1 MDTSVC
7 LKTITFTVVL
17 FTAMVVM
24 RSGWGAAE
32 GGEARSD
39 TLKCYTC
46 AANDFEE
53 DFEDKLSNCENGKT
67 SRTVECPY
75 EIHRARD
82 KIGKDYNDFIMYPSC
97 TVVKQKAAGVVTS
110 YTRGCKLFTNCTEV
124 KECEESEDNSGVC
137 RSCCDTDLCN
147 SAPSPLIHSVHWL
160 WTLAAILI
168 AMVTSS

>member
-1 MDTSVC
+1 MDRSVC

-32 GGEARSD
+32 GGEARSA

-82 KIGKDYNDFIMYPSC
+82 EIGEDWNDFIMYPSC
-97 TVVKQKAAGVVTS
+97 TVSTFLWVWLYHYLA
-110 YTRGCKLFTNCTEV
+110 KLYHC
-124 KECEESEDNSGVC
+124 
-137 RSCCDTDLCN
+137 
-147 SAPSPLIHSVHWL
+147 
-160 WTLAAILI
+160 
-168 AMVTSS
+168 